1 MRTNI
6 DIDDDLMAQAL
17 AASGA
22 RTKKEAVTRALETMV
37 RLARQKE
44 IRHLRGALEW
54 EGDLEASRTD
64 VT

>member
-37 RLARQKE
+37 RLARQEE
-44 IRHLRGALEW
+44 IRRLRGALEW

-64 VT
+64 AT